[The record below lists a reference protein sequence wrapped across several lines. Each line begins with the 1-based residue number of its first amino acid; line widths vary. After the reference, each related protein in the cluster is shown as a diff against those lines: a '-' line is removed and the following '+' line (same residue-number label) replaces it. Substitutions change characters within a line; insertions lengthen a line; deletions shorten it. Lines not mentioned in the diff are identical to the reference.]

1 MSFCSWWTYQRKKFC
16 SRFFLTRSNGKSV
29 RLGGRDWPKDEG
41 SRVLSV
47 STSRKESIRFVIC
60 LLWGFLFYV
69 FRNFLSEVPDLFDGL
84 LVLIF
89 LSWGSVSRREP
100 FSFLREDQEN
110 MKTRSFCEDQDSYE
124 TTEKEGDLCLWT
136 VLARYLCGSRSFYQ
150 DYSVRGLKL
159 SWGNCVVKLRIL
171 NKSLNVW
178 EESHSRLVKGEGNQ
192 SFNCDSL

>member
-1 MSFCSWWTYQRKKFC
+1 MKETFICQLQEIIIRFDISLVYDVFTFTSSGISSLTSFCSWWTYQRKKFC

-29 RLGGRDWPKDEG
+29 RMGGRDWPKDEG

-89 LSWGSVSRREP
+89 LSWGSVSRRGV
-100 FSFLREDQEN
+100 RIKKIWKQA
-110 MKTRSFCEDQDSYE
+110 
-124 TTEKEGDLCLWT
+124 GA
-136 VLARYLCGSRSFYQ
+136 VLGQAQ
-150 DYSVRGLKL
+150 LKL
-159 SWGNCVVKLRIL
+159 GFDFNLINLHWID
-171 NKSLNVW
+171 
-178 EESHSRLVKGEGNQ
+178 EQDRLLPRLTIQ
-192 SFNCDSL
+192 QYQ